1 MAHVLPV
8 AHTPRPW
15 TRLLVVAL
23 IVAFVILVMAI
34 VMNSAWLLH
43 GFQWDPEAAKTW
55 LSPLCGG
62 MSPPC
67 G

>member
-8 AHTPRPW
+8 ALKSRPW
-15 TRLLVVAL
+15 TRLLAMAL
-23 IVAFVILVMAI
+23 IVAVAIMIVLVI
-34 VMNSAWLLH
+34 NGAWLVN

-62 MSPPC
+62 FTPPDC